1 MINDLSL
8 FSSNETKEDLQTP
21 FFKYLPMH
29 RPSSVCASVL
39 TLRPC
44 HRRRY
49 LLVPYYLGH
58 IEQKF
63 VDQQRCLHLR
73 EAQVRVSCSVLLRC
87 IVCMSFADVK
97 EHSNSLPT
105 SYNCARTTSCAIL
118 MYVVRTTEPA
128 TQRDREPQSH
138 TAPSR
143 QDRERYTR
151 EQPLDPARRRT
162 ELLELAKREKQNKQR
177 LAELTRRKLIA
188 NGTIGGGK
196 FDEST
201 AIVDDELDEIE
212 REIYLVLID
221 DAVASAVKELQ
232 SIAQE
237 LPMVEQFERA
247 REANGGVPPRDERMN
262 QRPPPAVRWRAA
274 VTRTLHKGTGR
285 LTLRQKGHQAAQA
298 LQDPRCPKHS
308 SQHSTP
314 ALAATDRITGGGS
327 RH

>member
-1 MINDLSL
+1 
-8 FSSNETKEDLQTP
+8 
-21 FFKYLPMH
+21 
-29 RPSSVCASVL
+29 
-39 TLRPC
+39 
-44 HRRRY
+44 
-49 LLVPYYLGH
+49 
-58 IEQKF
+58 
-63 VDQQRCLHLR
+63 
-73 EAQVRVSCSVLLRC
+73 
-87 IVCMSFADVK
+87 MSFADTK
-97 EHSNSLPT
+97 EYSNSLPT

-274 VTRTLHKGTGR
+274 VTRTA
-285 LTLRQKGHQAAQA
+285 QKHRTANFEAKRA
-298 LQDPRCPKHS
+298 PSRS
-308 SQHSTP
+308 SSSRSPMPEAFEPTFY
-314 ALAATDRITGGGS
+314 ARTGGNRPYHWRRQPTLTCNTRCDQSTSHS
-327 RH
+327 RRTLTCEVDGTYSS